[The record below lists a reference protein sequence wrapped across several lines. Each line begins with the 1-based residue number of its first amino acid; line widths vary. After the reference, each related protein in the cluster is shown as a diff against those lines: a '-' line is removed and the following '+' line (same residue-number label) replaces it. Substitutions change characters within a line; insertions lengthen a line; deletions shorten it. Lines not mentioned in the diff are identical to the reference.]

1 MSRLNQFHSCFAIFS
16 LFLTAVIHAINMI
29 NPIISAS
36 AAPRPEYFIFAG
48 LVFTPL
54 TVDASAAIDQ
64 PRALLE
70 MPGGEKRLLVKFA
83 KISPPNMFRQLFMM
97 DSSHLSLSLC
107 IYKYILETSGNIS
120 TLGIFVI
127 VMFENPELTR
137 QSLSFRCL
145 VMPSDVYEEIRTLYL
160 PFLSKPSRSQSARTR
175 EADLLE
181 QAWPAAQARLI
192 DLVLQE
198 LAAFHSLG
206 SEDWLMLC
214 HRNHQDRPAHLM
226 DLYHRPGIILNCR
239 GAAFGIFDHF
249 H

>member
-1 MSRLNQFHSCFAIFS
+1 MSSELRGPRGRDIVEREREGHEGRRTVSRLNQFHSCFAIFS

-97 DSSHLSLSLC
+97 DSSHLSLSLYVYIN
-107 IYKYILETSGNIS
+107 IYWKHLETFPH
-120 TLGIFVI
+120 LA
-127 VMFENPELTR
+127 
-137 QSLSFRCL
+137 
-145 VMPSDVYEEIRTLYL
+145 
-160 PFLSKPSRSQSARTR
+160 FLSSSCLRIQS
-175 EADLLE
+175 
-181 QAWPAAQARLI
+181 
-192 DLVLQE
+192 
-198 LAAFHSLG
+198 
-206 SEDWLMLC
+206 
-214 HRNHQDRPAHLM
+214 
-226 DLYHRPGIILNCR
+226 
-239 GAAFGIFDHF
+239 
-249 H
+249 